1 MSIELDL
8 GNLSNAG
15 QVAVNIQISTAVSV
29 SAPEAKRRAT
39 RLVAS
44 ELGNLLQGGDPTLFV
59 GTVIC
64 WRVPV
69 LVSNS
74 AHGFIGQAGFV
85 DIDANTGAA
94 VVSNEQLAA
103 LREYAIYLAERATA
117 NPT

>member
-8 GNLSNAG
+8 GNVSNAG
-15 QVAVNIQISTAVSV
+15 QIAVNIQISTAVKV

-44 ELGNLLQGGDPTLFV
+44 ELGNLLHGGDPTLFI
-59 GTVIC
+59 GPIIC
-64 WRVPV
+64 WRVPI
-69 LVSNS
+69 LISNP
-74 AHGFIGQAGFV
+74 AHGLIAHAGYV

-94 VVSNEQLAA
+94 VISTEQLAV
-103 LREYAIYLAERATA
+103 LREYAIYLAERSAA